1 MSLSVE
7 RDLVFGGVDE
17 VSGSGESAVTSTEVV
32 VGSVVGG
39 GVVMVGGRTG
49 LVVEWLTVAGGVL
62 DGGVVVAEGIV
73 GVVRGGGLRLR
84 LFLGLD
90 LRDFA

>member
-1 MSLSVE
+1 MALSVLGE
-7 RDLVFGGVDE
+7 LVFGGVE
-17 VSGSGESAVTSTEVV
+17 FGSGLGDSAMTSTGVL
-32 VGSVVGG
+32 VGSVGRG